1 MWKSSKRYMK
11 DMRSLLYRK
20 DKESRR
26 FLAAL
31 EGDIEEY
38 LRLNPAATYVE
49 LVSEFGDPANNI
61 KEYYLMR
68 GEKFVI
74 KTVVFLYLHPI
85 EKINLK
91 IFSFSVIITIPLQIQ
106 TLLDLSYIHY
116 YQYPKI
122 YINCLLINLLLHFLY
137 CFYHLKKRLQH

>member
-11 DMRSLLYRK
+11 EMRSLLYRK
-20 DKESRR
+20 DKDSRR

-38 LRLNPAATYVE
+38 MRLNPAAAYE
-49 LVSEFGDPANNI
+49 GLVSEFGSPANNI

-74 KTVVFLYLHPI
+74 KTVR
-85 EKINLK
+85 
-91 IFSFSVIITIPLQIQ
+91 IQ
-106 TLLDLSYIHY
+106 TLLVRFAAGLAA
-116 YQYPKI
+116 
-122 YINCLLINLLLHFLY
+122 LAVLILLLNALWWQKSIDDLHEKDLEGINREPHKVY
-137 CFYHLKKRLQH
+137 YSEDKEVTIEWKK

>member
-74 KTVVFLYLHPI
+74 KTVRTL
-85 EKINLK
+85 
-91 IFSFSVIITIPLQIQ
+91 SV
-106 TLLDLSYIHY
+106 
-116 YQYPKI
+116 
-122 YINCLLINLLLHFLY
+122 LILLLNALWWQKSIDDLHEKDLEGINREPHKVY
-137 CFYHLKKRLQH
+137 YSEDKEVTIEWKK

>member
-11 DMRSLLYRK
+11 EMRSLLYRK
-20 DKESRR
+20 DKDSRR

-38 LRLNPAATYVE
+38 MRLNPAAAYE
-49 LVSEFGDPANNI
+49 GLVSEFGSPANNI

-74 KTVVFLYLHPI
+74 KTVR
-85 EKINLK
+85 
-91 IFSFSVIITIPLQIQ
+91 IQ
-106 TLLDLSYIHY
+106 TLLVRFAAGLAA
-116 YQYPKI
+116 
-122 YINCLLINLLLHFLY
+122 LAVLILLLNALWWQKSIDDLHEKDLEGINRELHKVY
-137 CFYHLKKRLQH
+137 YSEDKEVTIEWKK